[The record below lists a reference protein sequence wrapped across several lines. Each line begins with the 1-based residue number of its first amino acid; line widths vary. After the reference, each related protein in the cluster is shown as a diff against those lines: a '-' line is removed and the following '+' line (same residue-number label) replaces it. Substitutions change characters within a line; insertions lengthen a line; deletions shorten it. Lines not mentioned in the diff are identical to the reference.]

1 MKIDQMIKELETIVE
16 RLEREDLS
24 FDESMDL
31 YNKGVEI
38 YKELVVALKEA
49 KIQIQDV
56 YAKIQSLNGESEI
69 EF

>member
-1 MKIDQMIKELETIVE
+1 MIKELETIVE

-69 EF
+69 ES

>member
-1 MKIDQMIKELETIVE
+1 VKIDQMIKELETIVE

-24 FDESMDL
+24 FDESVDL

-38 YKELVVALKEA
+38 YKELIFALKEA

-56 YAKIQSLNGESEI
+56 YAKIQSLYGESEI
-69 EF
+69 ES

>member
-1 MKIDQMIKELETIVE
+1 MIKELETIVE

-24 FDESMDL
+24 FDESVDL

-38 YKELVVALKEA
+38 YKELIFALKEA
-49 KIQIQDV
+49 KIQVQDV

-69 EF
+69 ES